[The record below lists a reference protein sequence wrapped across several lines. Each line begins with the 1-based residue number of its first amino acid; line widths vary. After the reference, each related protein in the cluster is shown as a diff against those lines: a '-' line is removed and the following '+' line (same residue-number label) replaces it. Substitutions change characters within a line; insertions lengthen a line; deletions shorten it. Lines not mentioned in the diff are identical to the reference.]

1 MGAPAEVVQLGRRT
15 AWRYEYKVEK
25 QAAVLVLVLG
35 LRGMDIQSDRVW
47 VFFDEEQ
54 KLTHVGSSFASEQA
68 SYALPTL

>member
-1 MGAPAEVVQLGRRT
+1 
-15 AWRYEYKVEK
+15 
-25 QAAVLVLVLG
+25 
-35 LRGMDIQSDRVW
+35 